1 MLLFWIV
8 LFAASIAI
16 PWAITSYFIKFY
28 RGAIKP
34 EFRTALNNKMM
45 ELLGILVVLV
55 WLAVFAGILVER
67 FIIAGS

>member
-8 LFAASIAI
+8 LFVSSIAI
-16 PWAITSYFIKFY
+16 PWGITTYFVKFH
-28 RGAIKP
+28 RRSIKP
-34 EFRTALNNKMM
+34 EFRTALNTKMM

-67 FIIAGS
+67 YVIVR